1 MDKIREKVAG
11 IIAGSHFMSV
21 LSDGSQPHKTGSEK
35 ELALVRTN
43 KAGLN
48 IYFVVSL
55 LKMAQFGENDAES
68 LKNVVDSVF
77 EKKGNHPTP
86 IPLDDYLTKMVS
98 ATADG
103 ANVNMGKSNGTLTMM
118 ARERP
123 WLIVIHCMNHRI

>member
-1 MDKIREKVAG
+1 
-11 IIAGSHFMSV
+11 MSV

-55 LKMAQFGENDAES
+55 LKMAQFGETDAES